1 MQIYIRRAWIHVPKK
16 GLDIFDVNTVFKQV
30 ACEAMTAGMRR
41 YAACDTDLSGA
52 CLEEL
57 IDACDIEIVTSPG
70 TGEENTCR
78 SAAFKPVFGKQVKI
92 LFREYGVSVNPA
104 LF

>member
-1 MQIYIRRAWIHVPKK
+1 
-16 GLDIFDVNTVFKQV
+16 
-30 ACEAMTAGMRR
+30 MTAGMRR
-41 YAACDTDLSGA
+41 YAACDTDLSVA

-92 LFREYGVSVNPA
+92 LFLEYCVSVNPA
-104 LF
+104 LGFPNMNGHVGTRDVIIVKMNHF